1 MSFFKS
7 IETLFHKMN
16 EWNETQKE
24 LARQRQTPLNQKF
37 EEQKQLA
44 KQKQEALEQ
53 QYELLK
59 QQRKEISQR
68 CKEENKEAKQDFIK
82 TATLGL
88 IKPHNAS
95 SKNLTTQNNG
105 LEVKM
110 FTVFPDSTNQ
120 TPSPFEE
127 MYYANH
133 EEYGI
138 LEKEYTRFSARF
150 QSKQCP
156 YCQNV
161 IEKLSTR
168 SRVCPHCKKRFYVK
182 QNFHSE
188 EYMLLSEDEWK
199 PLQQER
205 LFFDWDAY
213 TAEAEFHL
221 KRRDFGLYS
230 SAKYHLLETG
240 YALHKFSPYGMLV
253 KCFELYYLD
262 FSGPNNVHD
271 ISPSICPAFKQY
283 AFIAPA
289 LLGWIEVAVEEYPQT
304 LEQYEQIFLTEMEKV
319 RLPEQKTL
327 PKTAW
332 NKLKK
337 EIKKYLEYSDE
348 EGID

>member
-1 MSFFKS
+1 MSFFEKTTAFFNK
-7 IETLFHKMN
+7 IE
-16 EWNETQKE
+16 EWNEEQKKVFKEKQFQKQKKE
-24 LARQRQTPLNQKF
+24 LKKFVKKMNKQNELIDNFNAKNAEKIAKKNQSKF
-37 EEQKQLA
+37 NT
-44 KQKQEALEQ
+44 
-53 QYELLK
+53 
-59 QQRKEISQR
+59 EI
-68 CKEENKEAKQDFIK
+68 
-82 TATLGL
+82 T
-88 IKPHNAS
+88 
-95 SKNLTTQNNG
+95 
-105 LEVKM
+105 M
-110 FTVFPDSTNQ
+110 FTVFPDSENQ

-156 YCQNV
+156 YCQNM

-262 FSGPNNVHD
+262 FSGPNNVH
-271 ISPSICPAFKQY
+271 SSTSCPAFKQDT
-283 AFIAPA
+283 FIAPA
-289 LLGWIEVAVEEYPQT
+289 VSDWVAEAVENYPQT
-304 LEQYEQIFLTEMEKV
+304 LEQYEQIFLTEMEKI

-337 EIKKYLEYSDE
+337 LIKECLEYSDE

>member
-7 IETLFHKMN
+7 IETLFHKIN

-24 LARQRQTPLNQKF
+24 LARQRQPLI
-37 EEQKQLA
+37 EQKGKERLEKLQRY
-44 KQKQEALEQ
+44 KEAEQ
-53 QYELLK
+53 Q
-59 QQRKEISQR
+59 
-68 CKEENKEAKQDFIK
+68 FIQK
-82 TATLGL
+82 ITFGI
-88 IKPHNAS
+88 IKPHNHS

-105 LEVKM
+105 FEVKM
-110 FTVFPDSTNQ
+110 VTIFPDNTTQ
-120 TPSPFEE
+120 TTDPFEE
-127 MYYANH
+127 MYYTYY

-156 YCQNV
+156 YCQNI

-168 SRVCPHCKKRFYVK
+168 SRVCPHCKKQLYIK
-182 QNFHSE
+182 QNFHSD
-188 EYMLLSEDEWK
+188 EYMLLSWEEFK

-205 LFFDWDAY
+205 LSFDWDEY

-221 KRRDFGLYS
+221 KRRDFGLYRN
-230 SAKYHLLETG
+230 AKYHLLETG

-262 FSGPNNVHD
+262 FSGPNNVH
-271 ISPSICPAFKQY
+271 SSTSCPAFKQDT
-283 AFIAPA
+283 FIAPA
-289 LLGWIEVAVEEYPQT
+289 VSDWVAEAVENYPQT
-304 LEQYEQIFLTEMEKV
+304 LEQYEQIFLTEMEKI

-337 EIKKYLEYSDE
+337 LIKECLEYSDE

>member
-1 MSFFKS
+1 MSFLKS
-7 IETLFHKMN
+7 IETLFHKIN

-24 LARQRQTPLNQKF
+24 LARQRQPLI
-37 EEQKQLA
+37 EQKCKERLEKLQRY
-44 KQKQEALEQ
+44 KEAEQ
-53 QYELLK
+53 Q
-59 QQRKEISQR
+59 
-68 CKEENKEAKQDFIK
+68 FIQK
-82 TATLGL
+82 VTFGI
-88 IKPHNAS
+88 IKPRNHS
-95 SKNLTTQNNG
+95 SKNLITQNNG

-120 TPSPFEE
+120 VPSPFEE

-138 LEKEYTRFSARF
+138 LEKEYTRFSTRF

-156 YCQNV
+156 YCQNT

-188 EYMLLSEDEWK
+188 EYMLLSEEEWK
-199 PLQQER
+199 PLEQER

-221 KRRDFGLYS
+221 KRRDFGLYRN
-230 SAKYHLLETG
+230 AKYHLLETG
-240 YALHKFSPYGMLV
+240 YTLHKFSPYGMLV

-262 FSGPNNVHD
+262 FSGPNNVH
-271 ISPSICPAFKQY
+271 SSTSCPAFKQDT
-283 AFIAPA
+283 FIAPA
-289 LLGWIEVAVEEYPQT
+289 VLDWVAEAIEEYPQT
-304 LEQYEQIFLTEMEKV
+304 LEQYEQIFLTEMEKI
-319 RLPEQKTL
+319 RLPEQRTL

-337 EIKKYLEYSDE
+337 EIKLYLETSDE

>member
-7 IETLFHKMN
+7 IETLFHKIN

-24 LARQRQTPLNQKF
+24 LAKQRQISLNQKF
-37 EEQKQLA
+37 EKQKELA
-44 KQKQEALEQ
+44 KQKQESLEQ
-53 QYELLK
+53 QYKLLE
-59 QQRKEISQR
+59 QQHKEITQKY
-68 CKEENKEAKQDFIK
+68 KESKQDFIK
-82 TATLGL
+82 TATFGM
-88 IKPHNAS
+88 IKPHNS
-95 SKNLTTQNNG
+95 PSKNLTTQNNG
-105 LEVKM
+105 LELKM

-120 TPSPFEE
+120 SNSPFEE
-127 MYYANH
+127 MYYSSH
-133 EEYGI
+133 EEYGT

-156 YCQNV
+156 YCQNI

-168 SRVCPHCKKRFYVK
+168 SRVCPHCKKQLYIK
-182 QNFHSE
+182 QNFHSD
-188 EYMLLSEDEWK
+188 EYMLLSWEEFR

-205 LFFDWDAY
+205 LSFDWDRY

-221 KRRDFGLYS
+221 KRRDFGLYRN
-230 SAKYHLLETG
+230 AKYALLETG
-240 YALHKFSPYGMLV
+240 FAQHKFSPYGMLV

-262 FSGPNNVHD
+262 FSGPNNVHGLN
-271 ISPSICPAFKQY
+271 SSICSAFKQDT
-283 AFIAPA
+283 FIAPA
-289 LLGWIEVAVEEYPQT
+289 VLSWIEDAVKDYPQT

-337 EIKKYLEYSDE
+337 PIKECLEYSDE

>member
-1 MSFFKS
+1 MSFFEKTTAFFNK
-7 IETLFHKMN
+7 IE
-16 EWNETQKE
+16 EWNEEQKKVFKEKQFQKQKKE
-24 LARQRQTPLNQKF
+24 LKKFVKKMNKQNELIDNFNAKNAEKIAKKNQSKF
-37 EEQKQLA
+37 NT
-44 KQKQEALEQ
+44 
-53 QYELLK
+53 
-59 QQRKEISQR
+59 EI
-68 CKEENKEAKQDFIK
+68 
-82 TATLGL
+82 T
-88 IKPHNAS
+88 
-95 SKNLTTQNNG
+95 
-105 LEVKM
+105 M
-110 FTVFPDSTNQ
+110 FTVFPDSENQ

-156 YCQNV
+156 YCQNM

-188 EYMLLSEDEWK
+188 EYMLLSEEEWK

-205 LFFDWDAY
+205 LSFDWDEY

-221 KRRDFGLYS
+221 KRRDFGLYRN
-230 SAKYHLLETG
+230 AKYHLLETG
-240 YALHKFSPYGMLV
+240 YAQHKFSPYGMLV

-262 FSGPNNVHD
+262 FSGPNNVY
-271 ISPSICPAFKQY
+271 SSTSCPAFKQDT
-283 AFIAPA
+283 FIAPA
-289 LLGWIEVAVEEYPQT
+289 VSDWVAEAVENYPQT
-304 LEQYEQIFLTEMEKV
+304 LEQYEQIFLTEMEKI

-337 EIKKYLEYSDE
+337 LIKECLEYSDE

>member
-7 IETLFHKMN
+7 IETLFHKIN

-24 LARQRQTPLNQKF
+24 LARQRQPLL
-37 EEQKQLA
+37 EQK
-44 KQKQEALEQ
+44 
-53 QYELLK
+53 
-59 QQRKEISQR
+59 
-68 CKEENKEAKQDFIK
+68 CKEASQKYKEASQKYEEAKQDFIK
-82 TATLGL
+82 TATFGI
-88 IKPHNAS
+88 IKPHNHS

-156 YCQNV
+156 YCQNI

-230 SAKYHLLETG
+230 SAKYNLLTTG

-271 ISPSICPAFKQY
+271 ISPSICPAFKQD

>member
-7 IETLFHKMN
+7 IETLFHKIN

-24 LARQRQTPLNQKF
+24 LARQRQPLI
-37 EEQKQLA
+37 EQKGKERLEKLQRY
-44 KQKQEALEQ
+44 KEAEQ
-53 QYELLK
+53 Q
-59 QQRKEISQR
+59 
-68 CKEENKEAKQDFIK
+68 FIQK
-82 TATLGL
+82 ITFGI
-88 IKPHNAS
+88 IKPHNHS

-105 LEVKM
+105 FEVKM
-110 FTVFPDSTNQ
+110 VTIFPDNTTQ
-120 TPSPFEE
+120 TTDPFEE
-127 MYYANH
+127 TYYTYY

-156 YCQNV
+156 YCQNI

-168 SRVCPHCKKRFYVK
+168 SRVCPHCKKQLYIK
-182 QNFHSE
+182 QNFHSD
-188 EYMLLSEDEWK
+188 EYMLLSWEEFR

-205 LFFDWDAY
+205 LSFDWDEY

-221 KRRDFGLYS
+221 KRRDFGLYRN
-230 SAKYHLLETG
+230 AKYYLLETG
-240 YALHKFSPYGMLV
+240 FAQHKFSPYGMLV

-271 ISPSICPAFKQY
+271 ISPSICPAFKQD

-289 LLGWIEVAVEEYPQT
+289 VLGWIEAAIKNYPQT

-332 NKLKK
+332 NKLKR

>member
-1 MSFFKS
+1 MSFFEKTTAFFNK
-7 IETLFHKMN
+7 IE
-16 EWNETQKE
+16 EWNEEQKKIFKEKQFQKQKKE
-24 LARQRQTPLNQKF
+24 LKKFVKKMNKQNERIDNFNAKNAEKIAKKNQSKF
-37 EEQKQLA
+37 NT
-44 KQKQEALEQ
+44 
-53 QYELLK
+53 
-59 QQRKEISQR
+59 EI
-68 CKEENKEAKQDFIK
+68 
-82 TATLGL
+82 T
-88 IKPHNAS
+88 
-95 SKNLTTQNNG
+95 
-105 LEVKM
+105 M

-156 YCQNV
+156 YCQNM

-188 EYMLLSEDEWK
+188 EYMLLSEEEWK

-205 LFFDWDAY
+205 LSFDWDEY

-230 SAKYHLLETG
+230 AAKYHLLETG

-271 ISPSICPAFKQY
+271 ISPSIYPAFKQD

-289 LLGWIEVAVEEYPQT
+289 VLGWIEAAIKNYPQT
-304 LEQYEQIFLTEMEKV
+304 LEQYEQIFLTEMEKI

-337 EIKKYLEYSDE
+337 LIKECLEYSDE

>member
-1 MSFFKS
+1 MSFFEKTTAFFNK
-7 IETLFHKMN
+7 IE
-16 EWNETQKE
+16 EWNEEQKKIFKEKQFQKQKKE
-24 LARQRQTPLNQKF
+24 LKKFVKKMNKQNELIDNFNAKNAEKIAKKNQSKF
-37 EEQKQLA
+37 NT
-44 KQKQEALEQ
+44 
-53 QYELLK
+53 
-59 QQRKEISQR
+59 EI
-68 CKEENKEAKQDFIK
+68 
-82 TATLGL
+82 T
-88 IKPHNAS
+88 
-95 SKNLTTQNNG
+95 
-105 LEVKM
+105 M

-156 YCQNV
+156 YCQNM

-168 SRVCPHCKKRFYVK
+168 SRVCPHCKKQLYIK
-182 QNFHSE
+182 QNFHSD
-188 EYMLLSEDEWK
+188 EYMLLSWEEFK

-205 LFFDWDAY
+205 LSFDWDKY

-221 KRRDFGLYS
+221 KRRDFGLYRN
-230 SAKYHLLETG
+230 AKYHLLETG

-271 ISPSICPAFKQY
+271 ISPSIYPAFKQD

-289 LLGWIEVAVEEYPQT
+289 VSGWIEAAIKNYPQT
-304 LEQYEQIFLTEMEKV
+304 LEQYEQIFLTEMEKI

-337 EIKKYLEYSDE
+337 LIKECLEYSDE

>member
-1 MSFFKS
+1 MNFFEKITAFFNK
-7 IETLFHKMN
+7 IE
-16 EWNETQKE
+16 EWNE
-24 LARQRQTPLNQKF
+24 
-37 EEQKQLA
+37 EQKKIFKEKQFQ
-44 KQKQEALEQ
+44 KQKR
-53 QYELLK
+53 ELKKFVKKMNK
-59 QQRKEISQR
+59 QNELID
-68 CKEENKEAKQDFIK
+68 NFNAK
-82 TATLGL
+82 
-88 IKPHNAS
+88 NAEKIAKKNQ
-95 SKNLTTQNNG
+95 SKFNM
-105 LEVKM
+105 EVKM

-156 YCQNV
+156 YCQNI

-188 EYMLLSEDEWK
+188 EYMLLSEEEWK

-205 LFFDWDAY
+205 LFFDWDEY

-230 SAKYHLLETG
+230 AAKYHLLETG

-271 ISPSICPAFKQY
+271 LSPSICPAFKQD

-289 LLGWIEVAVEEYPQT
+289 LLGWIEVAIEEYPQT

-337 EIKKYLEYSDE
+337 LIKEYLEYSDE

>member
-1 MSFFKS
+1 MNFFEKITAFFNK
-7 IETLFHKMN
+7 IE
-16 EWNETQKE
+16 EWNEEQKKIFKEKQFQEQKKE
-24 LARQRQTPLNQKF
+24 LKKFVKKMNKQNELIDNFNAKNAEKIAKKNQSKF
-37 EEQKQLA
+37 NT
-44 KQKQEALEQ
+44 
-53 QYELLK
+53 
-59 QQRKEISQR
+59 EI
-68 CKEENKEAKQDFIK
+68 KFNM
-82 TATLGL
+82 
-88 IKPHNAS
+88 
-95 SKNLTTQNNG
+95 
-105 LEVKM
+105 EVKM
-110 FTVFPDSTNQ
+110 FTVFPDSANQ

-188 EYMLLSEDEWK
+188 EYMLLSEEEWK

-205 LFFDWDAY
+205 LFFDWDEY

-221 KRRDFGLYS
+221 KRRDFGLYRN
-230 SAKYHLLETG
+230 AKYHLLETG

-271 ISPSICPAFKQY
+271 LSSSICPAFKQDT
-283 AFIAPA
+283 FIAPA
-289 LLGWIEVAVEEYPQT
+289 VLGWIEVAVEEYPQT

-332 NKLKK
+332 NKLKR

>member
-1 MSFFKS
+1 MSFFEKTTAFFNK
-7 IETLFHKMN
+7 IE
-16 EWNETQKE
+16 EWNEEQKKIFKEKQFQKQKKE
-24 LARQRQTPLNQKF
+24 LKKFVKKMNKQNERIDNFNAKNAEKIAKKNQSKF
-37 EEQKQLA
+37 NT
-44 KQKQEALEQ
+44 
-53 QYELLK
+53 
-59 QQRKEISQR
+59 EI
-68 CKEENKEAKQDFIK
+68 
-82 TATLGL
+82 T
-88 IKPHNAS
+88 
-95 SKNLTTQNNG
+95 
-105 LEVKM
+105 M

-156 YCQNV
+156 YCQNM

-188 EYMLLSEDEWK
+188 EYMLLSEEEWK

-205 LFFDWDAY
+205 LSFDWDEY

-230 SAKYHLLETG
+230 AAKYHLLETG

-271 ISPSICPAFKQY
+271 ISPSIYPAFKQD

-289 LLGWIEVAVEEYPQT
+289 VSGWIEAAIKNYPQT
-304 LEQYEQIFLTEMEKV
+304 LEQYEQIFLTEMEKI

-337 EIKKYLEYSDE
+337 LIKECLEYSDE

>member
-1 MSFFKS
+1 MSFFEKTTAFFNK
-7 IETLFHKMN
+7 IE
-16 EWNETQKE
+16 EWNEEQKKVFKEKQFQKQKKE
-24 LARQRQTPLNQKF
+24 LKKFVKKMNKQNELIDNFNAKNAEKIAKKNQSKF
-37 EEQKQLA
+37 NT
-44 KQKQEALEQ
+44 
-53 QYELLK
+53 
-59 QQRKEISQR
+59 EI
-68 CKEENKEAKQDFIK
+68 
-82 TATLGL
+82 T
-88 IKPHNAS
+88 
-95 SKNLTTQNNG
+95 
-105 LEVKM
+105 M

-156 YCQNV
+156 YCQNI

-188 EYMLLSEDEWK
+188 EYMLLSEEEWK

-205 LFFDWDAY
+205 LSFDWDEY

-230 SAKYHLLETG
+230 AAKYHLLETG

-271 ISPSICPAFKQY
+271 ISPSIYPAFKQD

-289 LLGWIEVAVEEYPQT
+289 VLGWIEAAIKNYPQT

-337 EIKKYLEYSDE
+337 LIKECLEYSDE

>member
-1 MSFFKS
+1 MSFLKS
-7 IETLFHKMN
+7 IETLFHKIN

-24 LARQRQTPLNQKF
+24 LARQRQPLI
-37 EEQKQLA
+37 EQKCKERLEKLQRY
-44 KQKQEALEQ
+44 KEAEQ
-53 QYELLK
+53 Q
-59 QQRKEISQR
+59 
-68 CKEENKEAKQDFIK
+68 FIQK
-82 TATLGL
+82 ITFGI
-88 IKPHNAS
+88 IKPRNHS
-95 SKNLTTQNNG
+95 SKNLITQNNG
-105 LEVKM
+105 LEIKM
-110 FTVFPDSTNQ
+110 FTVFPDSANQ
-120 TPSPFEE
+120 TLSPFEE

-156 YCQNV
+156 YCQNT

-188 EYMLLSEDEWK
+188 EYMLLSEEEWK
-199 PLQQER
+199 PLEQER

-230 SAKYHLLETG
+230 AAKYHLLETG

-262 FSGPNNVHD
+262 FSGPNNVH
-271 ISPSICPAFKQY
+271 SSTSCPAFKQDT
-283 AFIAPA
+283 FIAPA
-289 LLGWIEVAVEEYPQT
+289 VLDWVAEAVKEYPQT

-319 RLPEQKTL
+319 RLPEQRTL

-337 EIKKYLEYSDE
+337 EIKLYLETTDE

>member
-1 MSFFKS
+1 MSFFEKTTAFFNK
-7 IETLFHKMN
+7 IE
-16 EWNETQKE
+16 EWNEEQKKVFKEKQFQKQKKE
-24 LARQRQTPLNQKF
+24 LKKFVKKMKKQNELIDNFNAKNAEKIAKKNQSKF
-37 EEQKQLA
+37 NT
-44 KQKQEALEQ
+44 
-53 QYELLK
+53 
-59 QQRKEISQR
+59 EI
-68 CKEENKEAKQDFIK
+68 
-82 TATLGL
+82 T
-88 IKPHNAS
+88 
-95 SKNLTTQNNG
+95 
-105 LEVKM
+105 M

-156 YCQNV
+156 YCQNM

-188 EYMLLSEDEWK
+188 EYMLLSEEEWK
-199 PLQQER
+199 PLEQER

-230 SAKYHLLETG
+230 AAKYHLLETG

-271 ISPSICPAFKQY
+271 ISPSICPAFKQD

-289 LLGWIEVAVEEYPQT
+289 VLNWVAEAVEEYPQT

-337 EIKKYLEYSDE
+337 EIKECLEYSDE

>member
-1 MSFFKS
+1 MSFFEKTTAFFNK
-7 IETLFHKMN
+7 IE
-16 EWNETQKE
+16 EWNEEQKKVFKEKQFQKQKKE
-24 LARQRQTPLNQKF
+24 LKKFVKKMNKQNELIDNFNAKNAEKIAKKNQSKF
-37 EEQKQLA
+37 NT
-44 KQKQEALEQ
+44 
-53 QYELLK
+53 
-59 QQRKEISQR
+59 EI
-68 CKEENKEAKQDFIK
+68 
-82 TATLGL
+82 T
-88 IKPHNAS
+88 
-95 SKNLTTQNNG
+95 
-105 LEVKM
+105 M

-156 YCQNV
+156 YCQNM

-188 EYMLLSEDEWK
+188 EYMLLSEEEWK

-205 LFFDWDAY
+205 LSFDWDEY

-230 SAKYHLLETG
+230 AAKYHLLETG

-271 ISPSICPAFKQY
+271 ISPSIYPAFKQD

-289 LLGWIEVAVEEYPQT
+289 VLGWIEAAIKNYPQT
-304 LEQYEQIFLTEMEKV
+304 LEQYEQIFLTEMEKI

-337 EIKKYLEYSDE
+337 LIKECLEYSDE